1 MKGSSSPAFIV
12 KTHNNHNNN
21 SNTLKQFYKLLS
33 AQILL
38 LSVNSPFLL
47 KKKHLFKLLLACP
60 TVRFRPLLRSQA
72 ISYKNVQNFKNE
84 NGISVFK
91 K

>member
-1 MKGSSSPAFIV
+1 MEDVNMKGSSSPASIL

-47 KKKHLFKLLLACP
+47 
-60 TVRFRPLLRSQA
+60 RSQA

-84 NGISVFK
+84 NEISVFK
-91 K
+91 KLYKKHASTHF

>member
-1 MKGSSSPAFIV
+1 MKGSSSPASIL

-47 KKKHLFKLLLACP
+47 
-60 TVRFRPLLRSQA
+60 RSQA